1 MNIFVAKLS
10 PHTDGFSLRQ
20 LFEQY
25 GEVSSSKVIMDR
37 ESGRSKCYGFVEMDS
52 DTEGQAAIDALNGTE
67 HEGNTIVVKVSA
79 PRGGGGDRRGGG
91 GYRPR
96 RDNNDRGGYNRRY

>member
-10 PHTDGFSLRQ
+10 PRTDGFSLRQ
-20 LFEQY
+20 LFEQF

-37 ESGRSKCYGFVEMDS
+37 ETGRSKCYGFVEMDN
-52 DTEGQAAIDALNGTE
+52 DDEGQSAIDALNGTE
-67 HEGNTIVVKVSA
+67 HEGNNIVVKKST
-79 PRGGGGDRRGGG
+79 PRGGGNDRRGGGGG

-96 RDNNDRGGYNRRY
+96 RDDRYNRRY